1 VIQNPLLSTMTSL
14 YLLLWII
21 GGILLQLAIYLGIG
35 FWRHWLDYLALRNS
49 ASEMGLTVKPAATAE
64 TPEPAVAAWSGL
76 RTFRVKRKAFE
87 DAEQDIC
94 SFDLVP
100 EDGLALAPFLPG
112 QFLTF
117 RLDIPSATGD
127 LVPTTRCY
135 SLSDAPHDGHYRVS
149 IKRAPP
155 PLERQ
160 AAGVSASNFFHDQVA
175 VGSLL
180 QVRAPAGHFH
190 IDRSEAPVVL
200 IGGGI
205 GITPMLSMLNWCL
218 AVQPGREVWLF
229 YGVRNSQE
237 QVMKQHLEALAAAHS
252 NFHLHLCFSQPL
264 PQDVAGQDYQH
275 AGRVDVD
282 LLRRQL
288 PLKPYHFYICGPT
301 PLLQSLVP
309 ALEDWG
315 VPETRIHFE
324 AFGPASIQRKKSNS
338 PATPTSN
345 ATESDILVTFAKS
358 GKQLPWSPT
367 TGTLLDLAETHG
379 ISVNTGCRA
388 GGCGS
393 CQTTILTGEVAYRQ
407 PPEFDPEPGSCLLC
421 VCTPK
426 TSVTLEI

>member
-1 VIQNPLLSTMTSL
+1 M
-14 YLLLWII
+14 
-21 GGILLQLAIYLGIG
+21 
-35 FWRHWLDYLALRNS
+35 
-49 ASEMGLTVKPAATAE
+49 
-64 TPEPAVAAWSGL
+64 
-76 RTFRVKRKAFE
+76 
-87 DAEQDIC
+87 
-94 SFDLVP
+94 
-100 EDGLALAPFLPG
+100 
-112 QFLTF
+112 
-117 RLDIPSATGD
+117 
-127 LVPTTRCY
+127 
-135 SLSDAPHDGHYRVS
+135 
-149 IKRAPP
+149 
-155 PLERQ
+155 
-160 AAGVSASNFFHDQVA
+160 
-175 VGSLL
+175 
-180 QVRAPAGHFH
+180 
-190 IDRSEAPVVL
+190 
-200 IGGGI
+200 
-205 GITPMLSMLNWCL
+205 PMLSMLNWCL